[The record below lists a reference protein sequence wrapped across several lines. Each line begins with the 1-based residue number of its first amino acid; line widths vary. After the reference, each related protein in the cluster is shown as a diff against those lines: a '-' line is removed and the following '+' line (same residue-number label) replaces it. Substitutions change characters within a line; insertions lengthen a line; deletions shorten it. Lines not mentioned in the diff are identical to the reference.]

1 MPEPHRATQLRPGN
15 RTVIVASLLLFAA
28 AGTIAAV
35 RRTAPVPQTVTA
47 QKIVIVDA
55 LGHEH
60 AVLTADTR
68 GAMLTFQ
75 NSEGQARLRIGLL
88 DDEAHVDTWDNVR
101 KQWRN
106 RAGGITV
113 VPVR

>member
-1 MPEPHRATQLRPGN
+1 MAERQRVTRLQADH
-15 RTVIVASLLLFAA
+15 RTVIVAALLLFAVL
-28 AGTIAAV
+28 GTIAAV
-35 RRTAPVPQTVTA
+35 QRTALVPQTVTA
-47 QKIVIVDA
+47 QKIVLVDA
-55 LGHEH
+55 LGREQ
-60 AVLTADTR
+60 AVLTAETR

-75 NSEGQARLRIGLL
+75 NSLGQPRLRIGLL
-88 DDEAHVDTWDNVR
+88 DDEAHIDTWDDVR